1 MAVKMKEVGSLIV
14 SWDFGKG
21 KDGKPKR
28 IMLVGEKKPN
38 KPVRVINIIK
48 GDEAIEMWH
57 KLTDDY
63 SLVEEGRS
71 FDVGD

>member
-14 SWDFGKG
+14 SWDFGMG
-21 KDGKPKR
+21 EDGKPKR
-28 IMLVGEKKPN
+28 IMLIGDKKFR
-38 KPVRVINIIK
+38 KAVRVINIIT

-57 KLTDDY
+57 KLTADY
-63 SLVEEGRS
+63 ELVEEGRS